1 MSIVEAIQQWS
12 IGIPDWQQDAI
23 ARLFFKGK
31 LDANDYAEL
40 YSLLKAS
47 QGVAA
52 PNGLVAKKL
61 SAAQVPAS
69 GTKGKQVELLAI
81 KNLEN
86 VNAIA
91 SGQIL
96 PIAQNGL
103 TVIYGANGAGKS
115 GYSRVLKKACRA
127 RDQSEPI
134 LPDARL
140 QVIDTKRARASF
152 DLLVDGSAVE
162 VTWIDGQPAPA
173 ELASIATFDAR
184 CARAYIDEQSDFSYF
199 PYGLDILESLATAC
213 NRLKSMLDHEH
224 TKSAPNLMPFSVLTA
239 TATPVGKLLVSLSTN
254 TAMEA
259 LTELAKFSEAELSR
273 HQLIERSLKERN
285 PKEKAQQ
292 LRLRS
297 SRFQKLAERCSEK
310 LTRVGDT
317 ETHKLRALVDAT
329 RAAKAA
335 ADLAAQKFKET
346 PGQLIGTGG
355 GAWQELFAAARKFAS
370 ESHAAHEFPNL
381 PTESLCPLCQQ
392 PLGDAAHRLVAF
404 DHFVQ
409 QDVEKTARTK
419 RAEAMEAYN
428 ALIAADLD
436 IRFDANIKTELEALD
451 ASLAEQCDKLQAAIE
466 NRRAAIKAACGVDGN
481 WTELDTPLSDPCASL
496 HALKDKLLA
505 EAIAMEKVADEKARA
520 AMELEFKELDA
531 RKQLVTLMPTVVDA
545 ASKLQLQKRLKA
557 CELHVKT
564 KAISSKSTELAE
576 KVISKELADAL
587 NAEFAKLNV
596 DHLHVALKPVTAKG
610 KTLQKLVIKLPGEAV
625 PSDILSEGEQRAI
638 AIASFL
644 AEITVNGGKGGAI
657 FDDPMSSLDHRR
669 RELIAKRL
677 VDEATKRQIII
688 FTHDLYFLSLLQQES
703 QLVCTPISALSLRR
717 TAAGFGVVS
726 NSLPFDGANTKT
738 RVGMLKQ
745 IHVECVKLHKAN
757 DEETCVERTR
767 FAYQRLR
774 DAWERAIEEILLNGV
789 VWRFRA
795 GVSTQSLLEV
805 AVDDKDYAAINTGMT
820 RCSKYA
826 SHDGAS
832 NAIVSMPTPDDLE
845 KDIEALEIWRAATV
859 KRRDQL
865 KKDRTN

>member
-23 ARLFFKGK
+23 ARSFFKGK
-31 LDANDYAEL
+31 LDATDYAEL

-47 QGVAA
+47 QGIAA

-69 GTKGKQVELLAI
+69 ATKGTQVELLAI

-91 SGQIL
+91 SGQML
-96 PIAQNGL
+96 PVAQNGL

-127 RDQSEPI
+127 RDQSEQI

-152 DLLVDGSAVE
+152 DLLVDGSSVE
-162 VTWIDGQPAPA
+162 VTWIDGQAAPA

-184 CARAYIDEQSDFSYF
+184 CARAYIDEQSDFSYV

-213 NRLKSMLDHEH
+213 NRLKGMLDDEH
-224 TKSAPNLMPFSVLTA
+224 TKSAPNLMPFTA
-239 TATPVGKLLVSLSTN
+239 LAATSTQVGKQLVSLATN
-254 TAMEA
+254 TAIEA
-259 LTELAKFSEAELSR
+259 LATLAKLSEAELVR
-273 HQLIERSLKERN
+273 HHIIELSLKEGN

-297 SRFQKLAERCSEK
+297 ARFQKFAERCAEK
-310 LTRVGDT
+310 LAQVSDA
-317 ETHKLRALVDAT
+317 EVQKLRTLVEAT
-329 RAAKAA
+329 RAARAA

-355 GAWQELFAAARKFAS
+355 DAWQELFAAARKFAS

-381 PTESLCPLCQQ
+381 PTDSLCPLCQQ

-409 QDVEKTARTK
+409 QEVEKTARTK
-419 RAEAMEAYN
+419 RAEAKEAYN
-428 ALIAADLD
+428 TLTAADLA
-436 IRFDANIKTELEALD
+436 IHFDANIKTELEALD

-481 WTELDTPLSDPCASL
+481 WTALGTALSDPCAPL

-505 EAIAMEKVADEKARA
+505 EAIAMEKVADEKAKA

-531 RKQLVTLMPTVVDA
+531 RKQLVTLIPTVVDA
-545 ASKLQLQKRLKA
+545 AAKLQLQKKLKA
-557 CELHVKT
+557 CEPLVKT
-564 KAISSKSTELAE
+564 NAISLKSTELAE
-576 KVISKELADAL
+576 KVVSKELADAL

-596 DHLHVALKPVTAKG
+596 NHLHVALKPVTVKG

-625 PSDILSEGEQRAI
+625 PRDILSEGEQRAI

-644 AEITVNGGKGGAI
+644 AEITISGGNGGAI

-669 RELIAKRL
+669 REQIAKRL
-677 VDEATKRQIII
+677 VDEAAKRQIII

-703 QLVCTPISALSLRR
+703 QLVSTPISALSLRR
-717 TAAGFGVVS
+717 TSAGFGVVS
-726 NSLPFDGANTKT
+726 DSLPFDGASTKT

-745 IHVECVKLHKAN
+745 IQVECVKLHKAN
-757 DEETCVERTR
+757 DEEACVERTR

-774 DAWERAIEEILLNGV
+774 DAWERAIEETLFNGV
-789 VWRFRA
+789 VWRFKA
-795 GVSTQSLLEV
+795 GIKTQSLREV
-805 AVDDKDYAAINTGMT
+805 AVDDNDYAAIDGGMT

-832 NAIVSMPTPDDLE
+832 NAIVSMPTPDVLE
-845 KDIEALEIWRAATV
+845 KDIEALEIWRHATV
-859 KRRDQL
+859 ERRKQL
-865 KKDRTN
+865 TKNRSK

>member
-12 IGIPDWQQDAI
+12 VGIPDWQQDAI

-40 YSLLKAS
+40 YSLLKSS
-47 QGVAA
+47 QGITA

-69 GTKGKQVELLAI
+69 GTKSTQVELLAI

-96 PIAQNGL
+96 PVAQNGL

-162 VTWIDGQPAPA
+162 LTWIDGQPAPA

-184 CARAYIDEQSDFSYF
+184 CARAYIDEQSDFSYV

-213 NRLKSMLDHEH
+213 NRLKQMLEDEH
-224 TKSAPNLMPFSVLTA
+224 TKSAPNLMPFSALTA
-239 TATPVGKLLVSLSTN
+239 TATQVGKQLVSLSTN

-259 LTELAKFSEAELSR
+259 LAELAKFSEAELSR
-273 HQLIERSLKERN
+273 HQLIEQSLKEGN

-292 LRLRS
+292 LRLRGG
-297 SRFQKLAERCSEK
+297 RFQKFSERCAEK
-310 LTRVGDT
+310 LARVSDA
-317 ETHKLRALVDAT
+317 EVQKLRTLVEAT
-329 RAAKAA
+329 RAARAA

-355 GAWQELFAAARKFAS
+355 DAWQELFAAARKFAS

-409 QDVEKTARTK
+409 QEVEMTARTK
-419 RAEAMEAYN
+419 RAEAKEAYD
-428 ALIAADLD
+428 ALTAADLA
-436 IRFDANIKTELEALD
+436 IHFDANIKTELEALD

-466 NRRAAIKAACGVDGN
+466 NRRAVIKAACGVDGN

-545 ASKLQLQKRLKA
+545 ASKLQLQKKLKA

-564 KAISSKSTELAE
+564 NAISIKSTELAE

-596 DHLHVALKPVTAKG
+596 NHLHVALKPVTVKG

-625 PSDILSEGEQRAI
+625 PRDILSEGEQRAI

-657 FDDPMSSLDHRR
+657 FDDPISSLDHFRR
-669 RELIAKRL
+669 DLVAERL
-677 VDEATKRQIII
+677 VDEATKRQIIV
-688 FTHDLYFLSLLQQES
+688 FTHDLYFLSVLQQKAQS
-703 QLVCTPISALSLRR
+703 ASMPISTQSLRR
-717 TAAGFGVVS
+717 KGEGLGVVS
-726 NSLPFDGANTKT
+726 EHLPFDGASAKS

-745 IHVECVKLHKAN
+745 MQVKCLALHNEN
-757 DEETCVERTR
+757 DEEAYAELAER
-767 FAYQRLR
+767 AYQLLR
-774 DAWERAIEEILLNGV
+774 RAWERAIEEVLLNGV
-789 VWRFRA
+789 VWRFQA
-795 GVSTQSLLEV
+795 GIQTQRLSKV
-805 AVDDKDYAAINTGMT
+805 TVDDADYVAIKVGMT
-820 RCSKYA
+820 QCSKYV
-826 SHDGAS
+826 HDGAA
-832 NAIVSMPTPDDLE
+832 NAIVAIPTPDVLE
-845 KDIEALEIWRAATV
+845 KDIEALEVWRSATV
-859 KRRDQL
+859 KRGEQL
-865 KKDRTN
+865 EKDRPK